1 MEGVKRMVNKEEL
14 KYKMEIIIKYLKE
27 HSGYE
32 YKLYNRICP
41 DYGEPDSNIVEYA
54 EDVKKIIDILLESI
68 KNIKN

>member
-1 MEGVKRMVNKEEL
+1 
-14 KYKMEIIIKYLKE
+14 MEIIIKYLKE

-68 KNIKN
+68 KNIKNQKMKKVKK